1 MQNCSK
7 PYKGHIERDVESI
20 SIENCFHSIV
30 FFIMELANLEEKKM
44 EMDQLKM
51 EEQQREEGDDVTLLL
66 SLPGQRMEKMKFKLG
81 VTIAYVSL
89 T

>member
-1 MQNCSK
+1 
-7 PYKGHIERDVESI
+7 
-20 SIENCFHSIV
+20 
-30 FFIMELANLEEKKM
+30 MELANLEEKKM